1 MRMKLSDAYTKQGV
15 TSTNAGSG
23 TSSSSSSNTGSVT
36 QLGSKRSIGSG
47 FSTGNDISGILGG
60 LKNTGSGNSSVSSA
74 NSGSSTGSLI
84 GGKIGGNFGMDSG
97 TIAQSNKGGDTTA
110 TSSTGTDKS
119 TGSGNTSLSE
129 AYGGTSSSNGQQSSM
144 ADSEYEDTLSQLARQ
159 GNYEAYFKKATQNA
173 NINRLAQK
181 YLNNTLKQQGLEST
195 GEGAI
200 GSTSLSNAYLNAQAN
215 ALSDYNTQ
223 EQSITESAY
232 DRYKTA
238 QDEAKTE
245 ANNDYSNWTSMLQ
258 NASSSNT
265 VDEVLN
271 QILADNPDMD
281 TATANKLKTYATS
294 LSNSTSES
302 SSKVS
307 TYESLLSNASN
318 SGNLESWYTK
328 NVVNNDDLT
337 DDEKSELARYYE
349 SIKGDSTTD
358 NYLDE
363 IGINTSYSAYTSADE
378 LKQMTNNGTKTGSK
392 LSSEI
397 DAMVSWVTGNKPGT
411 GTLFKLTN
419 KDGSANEYI
428 YYDPSSGSYYR
439 VSEEQAGKY
448 TGTTYYA
455 YKGSVTSYDSYSKS
469 LSERAN
475 SNDMKKLTARGA
487 EYYGFPSNAKDG
499 DTYVYGGRTFTY
511 QHTIFGVGEWVRND

>member
-15 TSTNAGSG
+15 TSANAGSG
-23 TSSSSSSNTGSVT
+23 TSSSSSSNTGSLN
-36 QLGSKRSIGSG
+36 QLSKGKTG
-47 FSTGNDISGILGG
+47 FGINTGNDISGILGG
-60 LKNTGSGNSSVSSA
+60 LKNSGSGNSSVSSA

-84 GGKIGGNFGMDSG
+84 GGKIGGNFGIDAG
-97 TIAQSNKGGDTTA
+97 TIAQSNKGGNTTS
-110 TSSTGTDKS
+110 TSSTGTDTN

-200 GSTSLSNAYLNAQAN
+200 GSTALSNAYLNAQAN

-245 ANNDYSNWTSMLQ
+245 ANTDYSNWTSMLQ

-302 SSKVS
+302 SNKVS

-349 SIKGDSTTD
+349 SIKGDSTD
-358 NYLDE
+358 SYLDE

-378 LKQMTNNGTKTGSK
+378 LKQMTDNGTKTGSK

-397 DAMVSWVTGNKPGT
+397 DAMVSWVTGNKPNEGAM
-411 GTLFKLTN
+411 FHLTN
-419 KDGSANEYI
+419 NDGNDVYI

-439 VSEEQAGKY
+439 LTSEQASKY
-448 TGTTYYA
+448 TGTSYTA
-455 YKGSVTSYDSYSKS
+455 YKGTITNNDGTDIEAIKAASNIASMS
-469 LSERAN
+469 SE
-475 SNDMKKLTARGA
+475 TATKN
-487 EYYGFPSNAKDG
+487 YGFPSNPKEG
-499 DTYVYGGRTFTY
+499 DTYSYGGRTYKYTGKF
-511 QHTIFGVGEWVRND
+511 FGYKWVRQ

>member
-1 MRMKLSDAYTKQGV
+1 MRMKLSDAYTKQGS
-15 TSTNAGSG
+15 TSANTGSG
-23 TSSSSSSNTGSVT
+23 SGSSSSNTGSVI
-36 QLGSKRSIGSG
+36 QLGNKRSIGSG
-47 FSTGNDISGILGG
+47 LSTGNSISGILGG
-60 LKNTGSGNSSVSSA
+60 LKGSGSGNNSVSST
-74 NSGSSTGSLI
+74 NSGSSTDNIIGGNKI
-84 GGKIGGNFGMDSG
+84 GGKFGIDGGSIVQG
-97 TIAQSNKGGDTTA
+97 NKDGNTTT
-110 TSSTGTDKS
+110 TSSTGTNAN

-129 AYGGTSSSNGQQSSM
+129 AYGGKSSSNGQQSSM

-181 YLNNTLKQQGLEST
+181 YLSNSLKQQGLEST

-200 GSTSLSNAYLNAQAN
+200 GSTALSNAYLNAQAN

-245 ANNDYSNWTSMLQ
+245 ANTDYSNWTSMLQ

-281 TATANKLKTYATS
+281 ADTANKLKTYATS

-349 SIKGDSTTD
+349 SIKGDSTD
-358 NYLDE
+358 SYLDD

-378 LKQMTNNGTKTGSK
+378 LKQMTDNGTKTGSK

-397 DAMVSWVTGNKPGT
+397 DAMVTWVTGNKPNE
-411 GTLFKLTN
+411 GTLFHLTN
-419 KDGSANEYI
+419 NDGNEAYI

-439 VSEEQAGKY
+439 LTSEQAGKY
-448 TGTTYYA
+448 G
-455 YKGSVTSYDSYSKS
+455 GTSYTAYDGTIT
-469 LSERAN
+469 
-475 SNDMKKLTARGA
+475 SNDGTDTEAIKAASNIASIDSENATKN
-487 EYYGFPSNAKDG
+487 YGFPSNPKNG
-499 DTYVYGGRTFTY
+499 DTYSYGGRTYKYTRSWLGY
-511 QHTIFGVGEWVRND
+511 KWVRQ